1 MTDSLYIRPSDARS
15 WLHCKR
21 RAWYDNFPPENML
34 ETDPFEEL
42 IRQMAIR
49 HQQSVKQYYEQ
60 KLRVIEATSVEHTD
74 QLMADG
80 VDAIYH
86 PQIVDHQN
94 KILGQPNFLIRNAD
108 GQYQT
113 IDAKLSRK
121 EDKKAIKIQLGI
133 YHQLMGSGLPALAI
147 LGDNS
152 TAEFGDETYKEVAKF
167 LSDMRSILSINT
179 PPEVRYSKS
188 KCDACPYV
196 EICKPAFEAVED
208 LTLLYGITSPGAPHL
223 EAQGID
229 TITTLADLNPEDI
242 SSAPYFKD
250 IDKKQRAVWQAQSYK
265 TGAIFEV
272 QTPILP
278 NGTWVHFDIETN
290 PLTDN
295 GEEHVY
301 LWGFLKPPY
310 DNSAFEYI
318 WTDSQNDDEQGWH
331 GFLELMAQYR
341 QQYPD
346 LILCH
351 FSNYEKATIKHY
363 VERYDMAEHPIV
375 IWLLGDEKPL
385 FDIHRVVK
393 DSFVLPLDRLGLKD
407 ICKHE
412 DLVNFQWSN
421 EESGAQW
428 SVVQF
433 HNYLAEQNETQREQ
447 MKQDIIAYNIDD
459 VMATRKLEE
468 WLRSFC

>member
-1 MTDSLYIRPSDARS
+1 MTDNLYIRPSDARS

-21 RAWYDNFPPENML
+21 RVWYDNFPPENMPIAEL
-34 ETDPFEEL
+34 DPFEEL
-42 IRQMAIR
+42 IAEMGMR
-49 HQQSVKQYYEQ
+49 HAQNVKNNYEQ
-60 KLRVIEATSVEHTD
+60 THPMVEATSVEHTN
-74 QLMADG
+74 QLMAEG

-86 PQIVDHQN
+86 PQIIDSQN
-94 KILGQPNFLIRNAD
+94 KILGEPNLLIRDAD
-108 GQYQT
+108 GQYQ
-113 IDAKLSRK
+113 IVDAKLSRK
-121 EDKKAIKIQLGI
+121 EDKKEIQIQLGI
-133 YHQLMGSGLPALAI
+133 YHQLMGGNLPALAV

-167 LSDMRSILSINT
+167 LIDMRSILSINT
-179 PPEVRYSKS
+179 PPEVRYGKS
-188 KCDACPYV
+188 KCESCPYV
-196 EICKPAFEAVED
+196 GICKPAFEATEE
-208 LTLLYGITSPGAPHL
+208 LTLLYGIESRAAPNL
-223 EAQGID
+223 ESQDIN
-229 TITTLADLNPEDI
+229 TITTLADSNPEDI
-242 SSAPYFKD
+242 AEVPYLPD
-250 IDKKQRAVWQAQSYK
+250 VSRAVLQAKTYK
-265 TGAIFEV
+265 TGEMFVIH
-272 QTPILP
+272 PPNLP
-278 NGTWVHFDIETN
+278 NGTWVHFDIEVN

-351 FSNYEKATIKHY
+351 FSNYEKANIKRY
-363 VERYDMAEHPIV
+363 AKRYDMAEHPIV
-375 IWLLGDEKPL
+375 AWLLGDETPL
-385 FDIHRVVK
+385 FDIHPIVK
-393 DSFVLPLDRLGLKD
+393 DSFVLPLDGLGLKD

-412 DLVNFQWSN
+412 DLVNFQWRN

-433 HNYLAEQNETQREQ
+433 HKYLAEQSQTQREQ